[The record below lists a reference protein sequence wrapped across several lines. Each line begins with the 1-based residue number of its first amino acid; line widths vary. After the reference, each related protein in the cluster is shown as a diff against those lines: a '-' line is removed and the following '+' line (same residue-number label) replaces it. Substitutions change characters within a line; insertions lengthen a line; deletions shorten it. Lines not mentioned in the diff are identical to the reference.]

1 MYVQQ
6 NKNTINTININE
18 INVNEIKSVIA
29 SHSNSA
35 AGYDEMPASIMK
47 QLINYYA
54 EPMTHLINQSISQGI
69 FHEQLKLA
77 KVLPIFKC
85 EDEQLVQNYRPISIL
100 PFFLKFLKR

>member
-6 NKNTINTININE
+6 NKNTININE

-29 SHSNSA
+29 SLTNSA

-54 EPMTHLINQSISQGI
+54 RTLDIFDQSIYITRYFTRGI
-69 FHEQLKLA
+69 E
-77 KVLPIFKC
+77 
-85 EDEQLVQNYRPISIL
+85 IS
-100 PFFLKFLKR
+100 